1 MKAVLLAGGLGTRM
15 REETE
20 FKPKPMVE
28 IGGRPVLWH
37 LMKLLSAQGINEFVI
52 LTGYKSDVVK
62 EYFVDYWRHATAFT
76 VNTKSKSI
84 RMYEEIEDWDVTVVD
99 TGVETLTG
107 DRILKARSFIG
118 DEPFLCTYADG
129 LANVSLDE
137 LKKLHMATGGANVIT
152 IFSPESRFGLV
163 EVVEGQVVNFAE
175 KPRGKDKVNIGFFIF
190 NSEIFEHITPGTM
203 LEDFALK
210 SLAKSGRLFSH
221 PHEGFWMPMDT
232 FREYEKLS
240 ELWKNGTAP
249 WMSIAPDSQKA

>member
-76 VNTKSKSI
+76 VNTKSESI
-84 RMYEEIEDWDVTVVD
+84 RMYEEIEDWEVTVVD

-129 LANVSLDE
+129 LANVSLDK
-137 LKKLHMATGGANVIT
+137 LKKLHMATGGANVMT

-175 KPRGKDKVNIGFFIF
+175 KPRVTEKVNIGFFIF

-249 WMSIAPDSQKA
+249 WMNIAPDSQKA